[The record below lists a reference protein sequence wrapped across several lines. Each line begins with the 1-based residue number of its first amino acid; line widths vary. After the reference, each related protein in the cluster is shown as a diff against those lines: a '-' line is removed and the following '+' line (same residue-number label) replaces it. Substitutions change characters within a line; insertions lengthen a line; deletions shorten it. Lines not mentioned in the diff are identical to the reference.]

1 MEEHLPRKLAVILHA
16 DVVGSTSL
24 VQQNETLAHERIQA
38 AFQRFSETINDYGG
52 VAHELRGDALV
63 AEFKRASDAISA
75 ALSYQA
81 TNAEFNTTLDD
92 DIRPQM
98 RMGISLGEVV
108 IADNTITGAGVVL
121 AQRLEQLADSGGVCI
136 QGAAYE
142 TVPQRLP
149 FEYRNLGEQQVK
161 GFDEPV
167 RAYAV
172 TLKASEKIPEPE
184 PPTTSLEAHPEPAKN
199 PRFAIGATALLV
211 IVGIVLVWWQPWVTR
226 EEPASIERMAF
237 PLPDKPSIAVLP
249 FTNMSDDPKQEYFV
263 DGMTEDLITDLS
275 KLSGLFVIS
284 RNSTFTYKGKAVEVR
299 QVAEDLGV
307 RYVLEGS
314 VRRVG
319 DQVRVNAQLI
329 DATTG
334 GQLWANR
341 YDDQLDNI
349 FALQD
354 RMTKK
359 IFAALAVNLSAG
371 EQEKL
376 GRKETYNIEAY
387 VAFLKGWEHYRRWTP
402 DDFRQALPF
411 FQSAIELDPQY
422 GRAYAAIASIY
433 TEGYQKAWDWSHIVG
448 VSAEAMP
455 GLAGKYLKEALK
467 NPTPLA
473 HQVASKWYIILLFP
487 EESIAEA
494 ARAISLDPNDAI
506 GYAAMAT
513 ALIYSGEPGEAIDF
527 VDKAIRF
534 DPHNIPNYLFT
545 LGMAYFGMEQFQ
557 QAVSVFERAFKLNPE
572 LGLVQRAYLAAAYVH
587 LGQIEKAMAELDKPE
602 IKEVRE
608 LYDLYV
614 KYEGAYYKNPEDTAR
629 LIKSLQKIGSVRG
642 G

>member
-1 MEEHLPRKLAVILHA
+1 MEERQPRKLAVILHA
-16 DVVGSTSL
+16 DVVGSTIL
-24 VQQNETLAHERIQA
+24 VQKNESLAHARIQE
-38 AFQRFSETINDYGG
+38 AFRRFSLTIEAYNG
-52 VAHELRGDALV
+52 VTQELRGDALV
-63 AEFKRASDAISA
+63 AEFARASDAVAA
-75 ALSYQA
+75 ALGFQID
-81 TNAEFNTTLDD
+81 NTEANTWLEDD
-92 DIRPQM
+92 LQPRLRI
-98 RMGISLGEVV
+98 GISLGEVV
-108 IADNTITGAGVVL
+108 IADNTVTGAGVVL
-121 AQRLEQLADSGGVCI
+121 AQRVEQLAEPDGVCI
-136 QGAAYE
+136 TGAVHEA
-142 TVPQRLP
+142 VPQYLP
-149 FEYRNLGEQQVK
+149 FDYSDLGKREAK
-161 GFDEPV
+161 GFEEPV
-167 RAYAV
+167 QVYSASV
-172 TLKASEKIPEPE
+172 KAGKQV
-184 PPTTSLEAHPEPAKN
+184 PPSEPAVSVKAQSRT
-199 PRFAIGATALLV
+199 PVRLWTASAIVLLV
-211 IVGIVLVWWQPWVTR
+211 LLVGGLAWWQPWVPR
-226 EEPASIERMAF
+226 EEPASVERMAF

-249 FTNMSDDPKQEYFV
+249 FTNMSDDAKQEYFV
-263 DGMTEDLITDLS
+263 DGLTEDLITDLS

-314 VRRVG
+314 VRRVEN
-319 DQVRVNAQLI
+319 QIRVNAQLI

-341 YDDQLDNI
+341 YDGQLDNI

-354 RMTKK
+354 RITKK
-359 IFAALAVNLSAG
+359 IFAALAVKLSAG

-387 VAFLKGWEHYRRWTP
+387 DAFLKGWEHYRRWSP
-402 DDFRQALPF
+402 DDFRKALPF
-411 FQSAIELDPQY
+411 FQRAIELDPQY

-433 TEGYQKAWDWSHIVG
+433 TEGYQKAWDWSHVVG

-455 GLAGKYLKEALK
+455 GLAGEYLKEALK

-473 HQVASKWYIILLFP
+473 HQVASKWYVILLFS

-494 ARAISLDPNDAI
+494 ARAIALDPNDAV

-513 ALIYSGEPGEAIDF
+513 ALIYSGKPGEAIDF

-534 DPHNIPNYLFT
+534 DPHNMRNYLFT

-587 LGQIEKAMAELDKPE
+587 LGQEEKAIVELDKPE

-629 LIKSLQKIGSVRG
+629 LIEGLRKIGSG
-642 G
+642 FP

>member
-1 MEEHLPRKLAVILHA
+1 MAEKHLPRKLAAILYA
-16 DVVGSTSL
+16 DVAGYSRLTGAD
-24 VQQNETLAHERIQA
+24 EDATHRKLAEYLDQIAVAVESR
-38 AFQRFSETINDYGG
+38 GG
-52 VAHELRGDALV
+52 RVMHYAGDAVLAMFEAV
-63 AEFKRASDAISA
+63 VD
-75 ALSYQA
+75 ALSCAAQVQNDFKA
-81 TNAEFNTTLDD
+81 RNEDLPDERKVEFRIGLNLGDVIED
-92 DIRPQM
+92 RNDIY
-98 RMGISLGEVV
+98 G
-108 IADNTITGAGVVL
+108 DGVNV
-121 AQRLEQLADSGGVCI
+121 AARLESLAVPGGICLSESVHTAVGNKLPI
-136 QGAAYE
+136 DYE
-142 TVPQRLP
+142 
-149 FEYRNLGEQQVK
+149 FLGEQEVK
-161 GFDEPV
+161 NIAQPV
-167 RAYAV
+167 KAYHARLKSDAV
-172 TLKASEKIPEPE
+172 LPEPRG
-184 PPTTSLEAHPEPAKN
+184 A
-199 PRFAIGATALLV
+199 PRKRKQMQRVVSAVV
-211 IVGIVLVWWQPWVTR
+211 IVVLVVMGGVLTWLKPWESR
-226 EEPASIERMAF
+226 EELASIERMSF
-237 PLPDKPSIAVLP
+237 PLPEKPSIAVLP
-249 FTNMSDDPKQEYFV
+249 FSNMSDDSKQEYFV

-284 RNSTFTYKGKAVEVR
+284 RNSTFTYKGKVVEVR

-314 VRRVG
+314 VRRVK

-334 GQLWANR
+334 EQLWANR
-341 YDDQLDNI
+341 YDGQLDNI

-354 RMTKK
+354 RITKK
-359 IFAALAVNLSAG
+359 IFAALALKLSAG
-371 EQEKL
+371 EREKL

-387 VAFLKGWEHYRRWTP
+387 DAFLKGWEHYRRWTP
-402 DDFRQALPF
+402 DDFRKALSF
-411 FQSAIELDPQY
+411 FQKAIELDPQY

-433 TEGYQKAWDWSHIVG
+433 TEGYQKAWDWSHVVG

-473 HQVASKWYIILLFP
+473 HQVASKWYVILLFP

-494 ARAISLDPNDAI
+494 ARAIALDPNDAI

-513 ALIYSGEPGEAIDF
+513 ALIYSGKPREAFDF

-534 DPHNIPNYLFT
+534 DPHNMPNYLFT
-545 LGMAYFGMEQFQ
+545 LGMAHFGMEQFQ

-572 LGLVQRAYLAAAYVH
+572 LGLVQRAYLAASYVH
-587 LGQIEKAMAELDKPE
+587 LGQVDKAIAELDKPE

-629 LIKSLQKIGSVRG
+629 LIKGLQKIGSGRG
-642 G
+642 R

>member
-1 MEEHLPRKLAVILHA
+1 MAQRRRSGKLAVILHA
-16 DVVGSTSL
+16 DIAGSTTL
-24 VQQNETLAHERIQA
+24 VQQDEDLAHERIQDS
-38 AFQRFSETINDYGG
+38 FRRFRDTITQYHGH
-52 VAHELRGDALV
+52 VRELRGDALL
-63 AEFKRASDAISA
+63 AEFERASDAAPA
-75 ALSYQA
+75 ALAFQA
-81 TNAEFNTTLDD
+81 EQADHNSQLNDN
-92 DIRPQM
+92 IRPKV
-98 RMGISLGEVV
+98 RVGIAMGEVIV
-108 IADNTITGAGVVL
+108 ADNTVTGAGVVL
-121 AQRLEQLADSGGVCI
+121 AQRVEQLAEPGGMCI
-136 QGAAYE
+136 TGAIREAL
-142 TVPQRLP
+142 PQRMP
-149 FEYRNLGEQQVK
+149 FIQTNLGERQVK

-167 RAYAV
+167 HVYRVELKSGQSIPPPQERGQPQALAKTRRLIVAV
-172 TLKASEKIPEPE
+172 A
-184 PPTTSLEAHPEPAKN
+184 A
-199 PRFAIGATALLV
+199 
-211 IVGIVLVWWQPWVTR
+211 IVLVVAGGVVYWSKPWAPQ
-226 EEPASIERMAF
+226 EEPASVDRMAF
-237 PLPDKPSIAVLP
+237 PLPVKPSIAVLP

-275 KLSGLFVIS
+275 TLSGLFVIS
-284 RNSTFTYKGKAVEVR
+284 RNSAFVYKGKAVGVR

-314 VRRVG
+314 VRRVK

-354 RMTKK
+354 RITKK
-359 IFAALAVNLSAG
+359 IFAALAVELSAG

-376 GRKETYNIEAY
+376 DRKETNNIEAY
-387 VAFLKGWEHYRRWTP
+387 DAFLKGWEHYRRWTP
-402 DDFRQALPF
+402 EDFRKALPF
-411 FQSAIELDPQY
+411 FQRAIELDSQY

-433 TEGYQKAWDWSHIVG
+433 TEGYQKAWDWSHVVG

-455 GLAGKYLKEALK
+455 GLAGEYLKEALE

-473 HQVASKWYIILLFP
+473 HQVASKWYVILLFP
-487 EESIAEA
+487 EESIAAA
-494 ARAISLDPNDAI
+494 ARAIALDPNDAI

-513 ALIYSGEPGEAIDF
+513 ALIYSGKPEEAIDF

-534 DPHNIPNYLFT
+534 DPHNMPNYLFT

-557 QAVSVFERAFKLNPE
+557 RSVSVFERAFKLNPE
-572 LGLVQRAYLAAAYVH
+572 LGLVQRAYLAAAYVQ
-587 LGQIEKAMAELDKPE
+587 LGQVEKAEAELDKPD

-614 KYEGAYYKNPEDTAR
+614 KYEGAYYRNPEDTAR
-629 LIKSLQKIGSVRG
+629 LINGLQKIELGRG